1 MAIATSQDAEGFQR
15 ADDLLDDDALLSM
28 HPVLLTLLV
37 SQQLPSPLFMGGAA
51 AFMPMLDP
59 LIAAISQEDRVGMRG
74 DSPALVERKVM
85 LASFPR
91 AYVEDL
97 ASVHGDLGL

>member
-1 MAIATSQDAEGFQR
+1 
-15 ADDLLDDDALLSM
+15 
-28 HPVLLTLLV
+28 
-37 SQQLPSPLFMGGAA
+37 
-51 AFMPMLDP
+51 MPMLDP

>member
-37 SQQLPSPLFMGGAA
+37 SQQLPSPLLWGGAA

-59 LIAAISQEDRVGMRG
+59 
-74 DSPALVERKVM
+74 
-85 LASFPR
+85 
-91 AYVEDL
+91 
-97 ASVHGDLGL
+97 